1 MSAYRNHA
9 LSRYRARSR
18 GVTKLASV
26 ALAGAFL
33 LAGSPAIAQDA
44 KLKKLTPFKMLMV
57 PYFSPEQ
64 IAKDQGFFKK
74 YNLDVELVK
83 QVGHGVR
90 GMQAMIAGHVPT
102 GQGWGAPPTIQALAG
117 GAKIT
122 TVLAG
127 IISTDG
133 DFRLYSRAGSGVKTA
148 KDLIGKTVGIHN
160 PGSYADYILAGY
172 VKGAGLDLA
181 KVRRLTVPLP
191 SMCQALL
198 SKQVDAVALYSL
210 FYVAC
215 TRKNPGKLH
224 LLAKDNDALPPSA
237 RLYSAYTF
245 TTEYTEKNPDIVRA
259 FIAGMKDAMAF
270 IDKNPE
276 AATKIIAK
284 RTGLPENLLLIP
296 KFAKGGC
303 IDAAAAADWVKILTD
318 LDVIKAGSVKP
329 TGWFTNK
336 FNPGC

>member
-9 LSRYRARSR
+9 LSRCRRVVRFA
-18 GVTKLASV
+18 LP
-26 ALAGAFL
+26 ALAGALL
-33 LAGSPAIAQDA
+33 LAGGPAGAQDA

-133 DFRLYSRAGSGVKTA
+133 DFRLYSLAGSGVTSA

-160 PGSYADYILAGY
+160 AGSYADYILAGF
-172 VKGAGLDLA
+172 VKGAGQDLS

-191 SMCQALL
+191 SMCEALL
-198 SKQVDAVALYSL
+198 TKQVDAVALYSL
-210 FYVAC
+210 FYIAC

-259 FIAGMKDAMAF
+259 FVAGMKDAMAF

-276 AATKIIAK
+276 AAKKIIAK

-303 IDAAAAADWVKILTD
+303 IDAGAAADWIRILTD
-318 LDVIKAGSVKP
+318 LGAIKAGSVKP
-329 TGWFTNK
+329 AGWFTNR

>member
-1 MSAYRNHA
+1 MSAHLNHTQCWYRGI
-9 LSRYRARSR
+9 L
-18 GVTKLASV
+18 KV
-26 ALAGAFL
+26 ALPALVGAAL
-33 LAGSPAIAQDA
+33 LAGNPAAAQDA

-83 QVGHGVR
+83 QVAHGVR

-102 GQGWGAPPTIQALAG
+102 GQGWGAPSTIQALAG

-133 DFRLYSRAGSGVKTA
+133 DFRLYSLAGGGVKSA
-148 KDLIGKTVGIHN
+148 KDMIGKKVGIHN
-160 PGSYADYILAGY
+160 AGSYADYILAGY

-198 SKQVDAVALYSL
+198 SEQVDAVAMYSL
-210 FYVAC
+210 FYIAC

-224 LLAKDNDALPPSA
+224 LLAKDTEPFPQSA
-237 RLYSAYTF
+237 KLYSAYTF

-259 FIAGMKDAMAF
+259 FVAAMKDAMAF
-270 IDKNPE
+270 VDKNPE
-276 AATKIIAK
+276 AAKKIIAK

-296 KFAKGGC
+296 KFAKNGC
-303 IDAAAAADWVKILTD
+303 VDAGAAATWIKVLTD
-318 LDVIKAGSVKP
+318 LGAIKAGSVKP
-329 TGWFTNK
+329 AGWFSNR
-336 FNPGC
+336 FNPDC